1 MRMNKCFWPQR
12 ANSNVYKAMSK
23 IVYVSISPKLKKKV
37 ENCIFIIFSPPFG
50 TLRALGVRTITRK
63 FAVKKIRTKTCSR
76 NTIPSPLG
84 YLYLPNCMRSKRT
97 IIPELVT
104 KWGAGDALHSI
115 YYMGE
120 SSISTLPRKF
130 AKKIEVL
137 NLGRD
142 SLSPI

>member
-1 MRMNKCFWPQR
+1 
-12 ANSNVYKAMSK
+12 
-23 IVYVSISPKLKKKV
+23 
-37 ENCIFIIFSPPFG
+37 
-50 TLRALGVRTITRK
+50 
-63 FAVKKIRTKTCSR
+63 
-76 NTIPSPLG
+76 
-84 YLYLPNCMRSKRT
+84 MRSKRT

-142 SLSPI
+142 SLSPIKGLNAKFLYQKLRLERT